1 MPKGR
6 NHWVARIV
14 RPYYADF
21 LRENGRAPRP
31 IEVVRAHPELQ
42 GHYEAVRR
50 NCKRYSTKGPDEI
63 APPVSAVEVREK
75 SRERGPTI
83 ERIEK
88 SRGSSWLETR
98 INNIRSL
105 IEVLEERGREGVID
119 AQAID
124 KLVRLERQ
132 LVTWKNQ
139 DAVAATRK
147 GSEGEDNPTWSSMLK
162 RFSER
167 EKRREGGGV
176 HRFEIEP
183 IPRD

>member
-21 LRENGRAPRP
+21 LRENGRPPRP
-31 IEVVRAHPELQ
+31 IEVVRAHPELE

-63 APPVSAVEVREK
+63 APPVSAVDVREK
-75 SRERGPTI
+75 ARERAPEIEKI
-83 ERIEK
+83 ERPK
-88 SRGSSWLETR
+88 GSSWLETR

-132 LVTWKNQ
+132 LLTWKNQ
-139 DAVAATRK
+139 DAAAATRK
-147 GSEGEDNPTWSSMLK
+147 GSEGDDNPTWSAMLK

-167 EKRREGGGV
+167 EKGRRGEGMK
-176 HRFEIEP
+176 RFAIEP
-183 IPRD
+183 LSED